1 METFE
6 GIEIEELP
14 LGVPRFRNKVESFLK
29 DNGLALEEV
38 DSYLAVCEPGGGIL
52 AGGGIWRDTIKCV
65 AVSRKAR
72 SAGLAA
78 PLISRLIAIGTERGY
93 NCIRVFTKPE
103 NRKIFES
110 LGFHLLAESPQ
121 AILLESSLTPAC
133 PAELCRAADPPHSVG
148 PLPFK
153 TDVFSSLSLERE
165 NEFCSFLTP
174 ASVREPMSSCP
185 ACSAGQSRHSRPDRE
200 SPRRGIIVMNAN
212 PFTLGHRY
220 LAEQALA
227 HCEELIVLVV
237 RAEAS
242 RFSFEER
249 FEMVR
254 AGLADLPGVTVC
266 DGGRDVI
273 SKEVFPTYFIK
284 NLTEVSQVQMCLD
297 IDLFARQVAPSYGCT
312 MRFVGSE
319 PNDSLTAEYNK
330 MMHEM
335 LSERGIEVVEIPRLL
350 APYASDLSRN
360 PRPAAVSA
368 SSVREIIDGNMSY
381 LPFGGLAA
389 LRVLVPETTLPYVLA
404 EMACSCLR
412 DELETPLK
420 PGLVGPD
427 GPGAHNDMDM
437 ALMQRSIA
445 AIRPYFIQIVSLA
458 MSDTRHS
465 RPDRESPAAQL
476 VAIGLAAEKAMLEAT
491 GGVNTHK
498 GAIFA
503 LGIALYATASRGAQV
518 YVTDVV
524 MQNACSEIATGI
536 LRNQLNNREL
546 RATLLTASD
555 GVRDARVMAL
565 GGYAEVF
572 SDWMPFYRQNHTPV
586 RLLLRIMSTLDD
598 TCVIHRVG
606 RERAQ
611 QVKEEAAA
619 VLAEFSNAK
628 ESPGTIIT
636 ESEARTPVKALR
648 EMCSRFAAEGISPGG
663 AADMMALTL
672 LMDRLLPGK

>member
-38 DSYLAVCEPGGGIL
+38 DLYLAACDTAGDIL
-52 AGGGIWRDTIKCV
+52 AGGGIRRDTIKCV
-65 AVSRKAR
+65 AVSEKAR
-72 SAGLAA
+72 SAGLAS
-78 PLISRLIAIGTERGY
+78 PLISRLISLGAGRGF
-93 NCIRVFTKPE
+93 NSIRVFTKPE

-133 PAELCRAADPPHSVG
+133 PAELCRAVDPAHSVG
-148 PLPFK
+148 PLLF
-153 TDVFSSLSLERE
+153 
-165 NEFCSFLTP
+165 
-174 ASVREPMSSCP
+174 REPMSSCP
-185 ACSAGQSRHSRPDRE
+185 ASSAGQSRHSRPDRE

-350 APYASDLSRN
+350 APYASDLSLN

-503 LGIALYATASRGAQV
+503 LGIALYAAASRRGAQV
-518 YVTDVV
+518 SVTDVV

-546 RATLLTASD
+546 RAMLLTTSD